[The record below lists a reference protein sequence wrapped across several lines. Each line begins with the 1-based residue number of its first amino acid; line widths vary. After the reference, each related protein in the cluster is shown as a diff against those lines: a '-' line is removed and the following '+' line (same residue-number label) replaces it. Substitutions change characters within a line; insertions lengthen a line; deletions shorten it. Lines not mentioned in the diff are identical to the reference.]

1 MARDYTKYT
10 VKGLGENLNKRQLVF
25 EIVKDYVEENKPSFD
40 KLSSVFK
47 DEIQGSK
54 GFIRKAAK
62 VEDPKRFNTKMP
74 LKIKFGVEVVVS
86 NQWGSK
92 NMDAFLSLAK
102 KLKYKVSMEQSEIV
116 EKDDS
121 STDITETNN
130 NNQEVAEIIYD
141 FPTMKIPDNLFHN
154 YKAEW
159 GRYLVYYLENSP
171 ELEDYEK
178 FEITLDMQDRVVVG
192 RKEQDDD
199 CRRWF
204 NTWKVMINEFYS
216 EDKSYDGA
224 FTISAGDKYEDNWL
238 DDDAFRW
245 QIACHTGFEDLYD
258 GELPDG
264 VSGEVLGEAIA
275 KPDEI
280 FQIYNHIQKNKSL
293 QYSVPVGKDNSI
305 EKVDTEKSKM
315 TKPSSKDLSVDIEL
329 RKGNQELICTIKNF
343 DVNREDSEV
352 KNMYDALLDNFYSD
366 DFITLTNYHLFKE
379 FIREIYHEFLT
390 NSYPSGDEYGY
401 TIEDMKQDGFDW
413 WENDPILV
421 VTRIGEIDLSPIV
434 NFDED
439 DEILL
444 NMCCEMLDINEDD
457 KDDCEDYITDYMS
470 DSRFSVDEDLF
481 KEVMQEL

>member
-1 MARDYTKYT
+1 MSRDYTKYT

-25 EIVKDYVEENKPSFD
+25 QIVKNYVEKNKPSFD
-40 KLSSVFK
+40 ELTAVFK

-92 NMDAFLSLAK
+92 NMDAFLNLAK
-102 KLKYKVSMEQSEIV
+102 KLKYKVSLEQSEIV

-192 RKEQDDD
+192 RKDQDDD

-293 QYSVPVGKDNSI
+293 K
-305 EKVDTEKSKM
+305 
-315 TKPSSKDLSVDIEL
+315 
-329 RKGNQELICTIKNF
+329 
-343 DVNREDSEV
+343 
-352 KNMYDALLDNFYSD
+352 
-366 DFITLTNYHLFKE
+366 
-379 FIREIYHEFLT
+379 
-390 NSYPSGDEYGY
+390 
-401 TIEDMKQDGFDW
+401 
-413 WENDPILV
+413 
-421 VTRIGEIDLSPIV
+421 
-434 NFDED
+434 
-439 DEILL
+439 
-444 NMCCEMLDINEDD
+444 
-457 KDDCEDYITDYMS
+457 
-470 DSRFSVDEDLF
+470 
-481 KEVMQEL
+481 

>member
-10 VKGLGENLNKRQLVF
+10 VKGLGENLNKRQLIF
-25 EIVKDYVEENKPSFD
+25 EIVKDYVEKKKPSFD
-40 KLSSVFK
+40 ELTSVFK

-74 LKIKFGVEVVVS
+74 LKIKYGVEVVVS

-92 NMDAFLSLAK
+92 NIDAFLSLAK
-102 KLKYKVSMEQSEIV
+102 KLKYKITFVEQLSSASANSEPL
-116 EKDDS
+116 S
-121 STDITETNN
+121 
-130 NNQEVAEIIYD
+130 Q
-141 FPTMKIPDNLFHN
+141 
-154 YKAEW
+154 
-159 GRYLVYYLENSP
+159 
-171 ELEDYEK
+171 
-178 FEITLDMQDRVVVG
+178 
-192 RKEQDDD
+192 
-199 CRRWF
+199 
-204 NTWKVMINEFYS
+204 
-216 EDKSYDGA
+216 
-224 FTISAGDKYEDNWL
+224 
-238 DDDAFRW
+238 
-245 QIACHTGFEDLYD
+245 
-258 GELPDG
+258 
-264 VSGEVLGEAIA
+264 
-275 KPDEI
+275 
-280 FQIYNHIQKNKSL
+280 
-293 QYSVPVGKDNSI
+293 
-305 EKVDTEKSKM
+305 
-315 TKPSSKDLSVDIEL
+315 DLSVDIEL
-329 RKGNQELICTIKNF
+329 RKGNQELICTIKDFN
-343 DVNREDSEV
+343 VNRENSEI

-366 DFITLTNYHLFKE
+366 DFITLTNYHLFEE

-439 DEILL
+439 DENML
-444 NMCCEMLDINEDD
+444 NKCCEMLDINEDD